1 MMKIATG
8 FQNLSMEQ
16 LLDVSG
22 GYWGQATFE
31 AIGTYAEAAGKGAL
45 GGAVVTR
52 TLQGAAIGAG
62 AGVAVQAYDDLKYL
76 TGKLFN

>member
-8 FQNLSMEQ
+8 FQDLSMEQ

-31 AIGTYAEAAGKGAL
+31 AIGTYADAAAKGAI
-45 GGAVVTR
+45 GGVIVTR
-52 TLQGAAIGAG
+52 TPQGATFGAG
-62 AGVAVQAYDDLKYL
+62 AGVAVQVYKDAKYL